1 MLLLDR
7 KEEDAYMIKLTDFL
21 NYVDM
26 LEML

>member
-1 MLLLDR
+1 MLLPDK

-21 NYVDM
+21 NYEDM